1 MQFDYYAL
9 RRAELLEV
17 FNELEQADIIA
28 LDQTKDQQIRKEAK
42 ELLEKSSRNAV
53 KIDPHL
59 AYLWFW
65 VRKVEAEKKNS
76 EHASLIANAIREAWH
91 KGLQTPSIPNAF
103 QLSPDVSDVKHMP
116 PLSFILCIPFKLQ
129 KPYISKDERDFYLLD
144 NPIRKEKIFQAPMVA
159 ASSWKGAL
167 RAALWRLNHK
177 ENDDIAI
184 RLLGSPRGSEEH
196 QAGRLYF
203 FPTFFSKIGLEVIN
217 PHSRATGVGER
228 GPILMECVP
237 EGVGK
242 LLLLYVPFGHIG
254 QGEDKRR
261 DEVARDL
268 EVLAEGVRAMLTT
281 YGFGAKTSS
290 GYGTAREQL
299 VSNGK
304 LALRAE
310 LSEAA
315 SPPSALPQA
324 EPPAVVL
331 PRYLVSPSQLHPD
344 FCKADGSIKSESEYR
359 ALLESCG
366 KCYKKKD
373 SQAYAKAKSWWER
386 EGQQAAKGTKPEL
399 VLEATQASTE
409 KVLVSEWA
417 FSSLSEMVTQVK
429 IAASRLREGGKI

>member
-1 MQFDYYAL
+1 MMQFDYYAL
-9 RRAELLEV
+9 RRAELTEV
-17 FNELEQADIIA
+17 FNELEQAVIV
-28 LDQTKDQQIRKEAK
+28 LEQTKDRQMRQEVKEILESASRK
-42 ELLEKSSRNAV
+42 AV
-53 KIDPHL
+53 NIDPHL

-65 VRKVEAEKKNS
+65 ARKAEAEKKKS
-76 EHASLIANAIREAWH
+76 EHASEIASAIRDAWH

-116 PLSFILCIPFKLQ
+116 PLSFILCLLFKLQ
-129 KPYISKDERDFYLLD
+129 KPYISKDERDFYLID

-167 RAALWRLNHK
+167 RAALWGLNYK
-177 ENDDIAI
+177 EHDDIAI

-261 DEVARDL
+261 DEVAQDL

-299 VSNGK
+299 AGNGG

-324 EPPAVVL
+324 ELPVL

-359 ALLESCG
+359 ALLESRG
-366 KCYKKKD
+366 KKYVSKY
-373 SQAYAKAKSWWER
+373 SQPYAKAKSWWER
-386 EGQQAAKGTKPEL
+386 EGQQTTKGAKSEL
-399 VLEATQASTE
+399 ILEATQALTE
-409 KVLVSEWA
+409 KVPVSEWT
-417 FSSLSEMVTQVK
+417 FSSLNEMVAQVK